1 MRVDTTPQAVS
12 PYPAKLHQAV
22 ISNYVMSALLPGN
35 FATCNK
41 FGPDPF
47 SGNSYFVRETMHACC
62 TCGMCT

>member
-12 PYPAKLHQAV
+12 PYPAKLCQAV

-41 FGPDPF
+41 FGPDLL
-47 SGNSYFVRETMHACC
+47 VVTV
-62 TCGMCT
+62 TL